1 MLNRK
6 GLLLVVSGPSGAGKG
21 TICKALLNKNDQ
33 IKLSVSATTRKPRN
47 GEVHGVN
54 YFFIEKEEFTKMIEN
69 GEFLEYAQIY
79 DNFYGTPKAAIIE
92 CLEKG
97 QDVILEIEMQG
108 ARQIKEVYPEGVFI
122 FVLPPSLEE
131 LKSRIVGRG
140 TETQEEIEK
149 RFSCAF
155 EEINQ
160 IVNYD
165 YFIVNEDIEK
175 SVSDVEA
182 IICAEK
188 NKVTRY
194 KNNIIDKFKEE
205 LYNVKAINK

>member
-6 GLLLVVSGPSGAGKG
+6 GILLVVSGPSGAGKG

-205 LYNVKAINK
+205 L

>member
-140 TETQEEIEK
+140 TETQEELEK

-205 LYNVKAINK
+205 L

>member
-194 KNNIIDKFKEE
+194 KNNIIDKK
-205 LYNVKAINK
+205 

>member
-1 MLNRK
+1 MVIDKK

-21 TICKALLNKNDQ
+21 TICKVLMDRNKDL
-33 IKLSVSATTRKPRN
+33 KLSVSATTRQPRT
-47 GEVHGVN
+47 GEVEGVN
-54 YFFIEKEEFTKMIEN
+54 YFFLTHEKFNDMISKN
-69 GEFLEYAQIY
+69 EFLEYANTY
-79 DNFYGTPKAAIIE
+79 SNFYGTPKGPVME

-97 QDVILEIEMQG
+97 QDVVLEIEMQG

-205 LYNVKAINK
+205 L

>member
-1 MLNRK
+1 MINRK

-33 IKLSVSATTRKPRN
+33 IKLSVSATTRKPRT
-47 GEVHGVN
+47 GEFHGVN
-54 YFFIEKEEFTKMIEN
+54 YFFLEKEEFTTMIEN

-108 ARQIKEVYPEGVFI
+108 AKQIKEVYPEGVFI

-165 YFIVNEDIEK
+165 YFIVNEDVDK
-175 SVSDVEA
+175 SVNDVEA

-188 NKVTRY
+188 NKVNRY

-205 LYNVKAINK
+205 L

>member
-1 MLNRK
+1 MLKRK

-21 TICKALLNKNDQ
+21 TICKELLKQNDQ
-33 IKLSVSATTRKPRN
+33 IKLSISATTRKPRN
-47 GEVHGVN
+47 GEVDGVN
-54 YFFIEKEEFTKMIEN
+54 YFFLEKEKFQDMIGK

-79 DNFYGTPKAAIIE
+79 DNLYGTPKAAIIE
-92 CLEKG
+92 CLENG

-108 ARQIKEVYPEGVFI
+108 ARQIKDVYPEGVFI

-131 LKSRIVGRG
+131 LKNRIVGRG
-140 TETQEEIEK
+140 TETKEEIEK

-165 YFIVNEDIEK
+165 YFVFNGDVNK
-175 SVSDVEA
+175 SVKEVES
-182 IICAEK
+182 IILSEK

-194 KNNIIDKFKEE
+194 KNNIIEKFKEE
-205 LYNVKAINK
+205 L

>member
-1 MLNRK
+1 MLKRK

-21 TICKALLNKNDQ
+21 TICKELLQKNDQ

-47 GEVHGVN
+47 GEVDGVN
-54 YFFIEKEEFTKMIEN
+54 YFFIEKEKFTDMIGK

-92 CLEKG
+92 CLENG
-97 QDVILEIEMQG
+97 QDVVLEIEMQG
-108 ARQIKEVYPEGVFI
+108 AKQIKEVYPEGVFI

-131 LKSRIVGRG
+131 LKNRIVGRG
-140 TETQEEIEK
+140 TETKEEIDK

-165 YFIVNEDIEK
+165 YFVVNK
-175 SVSDVEA
+175 DVKQSTKEVES
-182 IICAEK
+182 IILAEK
-188 NKVTRY
+188 NKVARY
-194 KNNIIDKFKEE
+194 KNNIIEKFKEE
-205 LYNVKAINK
+205 L

>member
-21 TICKALLNKNDQ
+21 TICKALLNKNDK

-54 YFFIEKEEFTKMIEN
+54 YFFIEKEEFTKMVEN
-69 GEFLEYAQIY
+69 GEFLEHAQIY

-175 SVSDVEA
+175 SVNDVEA
-182 IICAEK
+182 IILSEK

-194 KNNIIDKFKEE
+194 KKNIIDKFKEE
-205 LYNVKAINK
+205 L

>member
-33 IKLSVSATTRKPRN
+33 IKLSVSATTRKPRT

-54 YFFIEKEEFTKMIEN
+54 YFFLEKEEFTTMIEN

-108 ARQIKEVYPEGVFI
+108 AKQIKEVYPEGVFI

-140 TETQEEIEK
+140 TETAEEIEK

-165 YFIVNEDIEK
+165 YFIVNEDVDK
-175 SVSDVEA
+175 SVNDIEA

-205 LYNVKAINK
+205 L

>member
-1 MLNRK
+1 MLDRK

-33 IKLSVSATTRKPRN
+33 IILSVSATTRKPRN

-205 LYNVKAINK
+205 L

>member
-97 QDVILEIEMQG
+97 QDVILEIEIQG

-205 LYNVKAINK
+205 L

>member
-54 YFFIEKEEFTKMIEN
+54 YFFIEKEEFTKMVEN
-69 GEFLEYAQIY
+69 GEFLEHAQIY

-155 EEINQ
+155 EEISQ

-175 SVSDVEA
+175 SVNDVEA
-182 IICAEK
+182 IILSEK

-205 LYNVKAINK
+205 L

>member
-1 MLNRK
+1 MLKRK

-21 TICKALLNKNDQ
+21 TICKELLQKNDQ

-47 GEVHGVN
+47 GEVDGVN
-54 YFFIEKEEFTKMIEN
+54 YFFIEKEKFTDMIGK

-97 QDVILEIEMQG
+97 QDVVLEIEMQG
-108 ARQIKEVYPEGVFI
+108 AKQIKEVYPEGVFI

-131 LKSRIVGRG
+131 LKNRIVGRG
-140 TETQEEIEK
+140 TETKEEIDK

-165 YFIVNEDIEK
+165 YFVVNK
-175 SVSDVEA
+175 DVKQSTKEVES
-182 IICAEK
+182 IILAEK

-194 KNNIIDKFKEE
+194 KNNIIEKFKEE
-205 LYNVKAINK
+205 L

>member
-1 MLNRK
+1 MVKRK

-21 TICKALLNKNDQ
+21 TICKSILEQNDH
-33 IKLSVSATTRKPRN
+33 IKLSVSATTRKPRT

-54 YFFIEKEEFTKMIEN
+54 YFFMEKEEFKTMIEQ

-79 DNFYGTPKAAIIE
+79 DNFYGTPKAAIME
-92 CLEKG
+92 NLEKG

-108 ARQIKEVYPEGVFI
+108 ARQVKEVYPEGIFI
-122 FVLPPSLEE
+122 FVLPPSLQE
-131 LKSRIVGRG
+131 LKNRIVGRG
-140 TETQEEIEK
+140 TETAEEIEK

-155 EEINQ
+155 EEIKQ
-160 IVNYD
+160 IEDYD
-165 YFIVNEDIEK
+165 YFIVNKDVEK
-175 SVSDVEA
+175 SVKELEA
-182 IICAEK
+182 IISSEK

-205 LYNVKAINK
+205 L

>member
-1 MLNRK
+1 LERKIIMLKRK

-21 TICKALLNKNDQ
+21 TICKELLKQNDQ

-47 GEVHGVN
+47 GEVEGVN
-54 YFFIEKEEFTKMIEN
+54 YFFLEKEKFQDMISK

-92 CLEKG
+92 CLENG

-108 ARQIKEVYPEGVFI
+108 AVQIKEVYPEGVFI
-122 FVLPPSLEE
+122 FVLPPSLQE
-131 LKSRIVGRG
+131 LKNRIVGRG
-140 TETQEEIEK
+140 TETKEEIEK

-165 YFIVNEDIEK
+165 YFVVNGDVAK
-175 SVSDVEA
+175 SAKEVES
-182 IICAEK
+182 IILSEK

-205 LYNVKAINK
+205 L

>member
-165 YFIVNEDIEK
+165 YFIVNEFIEN

-182 IICAEK
+182 IICDEK

-205 LYNVKAINK
+205 L

>member
-21 TICKALLNKNDQ
+21 TICKALLEKNNE
-33 IKLSVSATTRKPRN
+33 IKLSVSATTRKPRT

-54 YFFIEKEEFTKMIEN
+54 YFFIEKEEFTTMIEN
-69 GEFLEYAQIY
+69 GEFLEYAKIY
-79 DNFYGTPKAAIIE
+79 DNFYGTPKASVIE

-108 ARQIKEVYPEGVFI
+108 AKQIKEVYPEGVFI

-160 IVNYD
+160 IENYD
-165 YFIVNEDIEK
+165 YFIVNEDVDK
-175 SVSDVEA
+175 SVNDIEA

-205 LYNVKAINK
+205 L

>member
-175 SVSDVEA
+175 SVSDVGA

-205 LYNVKAINK
+205 L

>member
-47 GEVHGVN
+47 REVHGVN

-205 LYNVKAINK
+205 L

>member
-1 MLNRK
+1 MIDRK

-21 TICKALLNKNDQ
+21 TICKALLNKNDK

-54 YFFIEKEEFTKMIEN
+54 YFFLEKEEFTTMIEN

-79 DNFYGTPKAAIIE
+79 DNFYGTPKSAIIE

-108 ARQIKEVYPEGVFI
+108 AKQIKEVYPEGVFI

-175 SVSDVEA
+175 SVNDVEA
-182 IICAEK
+182 IIASEK
-188 NKVTRY
+188 NKVIRY

-205 LYNVKAINK
+205 L

>member
-1 MLNRK
+1 MINRK

-21 TICKALLNKNDQ
+21 TICKALLSKNDQ
-33 IKLSVSATTRKPRN
+33 IKLSVSATTRKPRT

-54 YFFIEKEEFTKMIEN
+54 YFFLEKEEFTTMIEK

-108 ARQIKEVYPEGVFI
+108 AKQIKEVYPEGVFI

-140 TETQEEIEK
+140 TETTEEIEK

-165 YFIVNEDIEK
+165 YFIVNEDVDK
-175 SVSDVEA
+175 SVNDVEA
-182 IICAEK
+182 IICSEK

-205 LYNVKAINK
+205 L

>member
-1 MLNRK
+1 MVKKK

-21 TICKALLNKNDQ
+21 TICKELLKDNNQ
-33 IKLSVSATTRKPRN
+33 IKLSVSATTRSPRA
-47 GEVHGVN
+47 GEVEGVN
-54 YFFIEKEEFTKMIEN
+54 YYFIGKDKFTDMIGK

-92 CLEKG
+92 SLENG
-97 QDVILEIEMQG
+97 QNVLLEIEMQG
-108 ARQIKEVYPEGVFI
+108 AKQIKEVYPEGVFI

-131 LKSRIVGRG
+131 LKNRIVGRG
-140 TETQEEIEK
+140 TETKEEIEK

-165 YFIVNEDIEK
+165 YFIVNEDVEK
-175 SVSDVEA
+175 SAKEIEG
-182 IICAEK
+182 IISSEK
-188 NKVTRY
+188 NKVSRY
-194 KNNIIDKFKEE
+194 KNNIIAKFKEE
-205 LYNVKAINK
+205 L

>member
-54 YFFIEKEEFTKMIEN
+54 YFFIEKEEFTRMLEN
-69 GEFLEYAQIY
+69 GEFLEHAQIY

-175 SVSDVEA
+175 SVNDVEA
-182 IICAEK
+182 IILSEK

-205 LYNVKAINK
+205 L

>member
-140 TETQEEIEK
+140 TETQEEIET

-205 LYNVKAINK
+205 L